1 MAEVIFYE
9 KPGCGT
15 NAIQK
20 RMLIRAGHKV
30 IARNLL
36 TEAWTAERLLGFF
49 ETAPVTAWFNP
60 AAPGVKSGQVDP
72 ASITA
77 SEALALMISEPI
89 YIRRPLIEARGARCA
104 GLDGG
109 LVASLLGD
117 CEPRRE
123 VQGCWRPEAA
133 TPCPSPEQSEGR

>member
-15 NAIQK
+15 NALQK
-20 RMLIRAGHKV
+20 RMLDHAGHKV

-36 TEAWTAERLLGFF
+36 TEAWTAEILLGFF
-49 ETAPVTAWFNP
+49 ETAPVTAWLNP
-60 AAPGVKSGQVDP
+60 AAPGVKSGQIDP

-77 SEALALMISEPI
+77 SEAIALMISEPI
-89 YIRRPLIEARGARCA
+89 YIRRPLIEALGARCA
-104 GLDGG
+104 GFEGG

-117 CEPRRE
+117 CEPSRD
-123 VQGCWRPEAA
+123 VQGCRRPEAA

>member
-1 MAEVIFYE
+1 LAEVIFYE

-15 NAIQK
+15 NALQK
-20 RMLIRAGHKV
+20 RMLDRAGHKV

-49 ETAPVTAWFNP
+49 ETASVTAWSNP

-89 YIRRPLIEARGARCA
+89 YIRRPLIEALGARCA
-104 GLDGG
+104 GFEGG
-109 LVASLLGD
+109 VVASLLGD
-117 CEPRRE
+117 REPGRDA
-123 VQGCWRPEAA
+123 QGCRRPEAA
-133 TPCPSPEQSEGR
+133 TPCPSPKQSEGR